1 MDSVFTKIIKKE
13 ISSFTVYEDSNVIA
27 FLDIKPVK
35 MGHTLVVP
43 KKQIDY
49 IFDLDSE
56 NNKLDIAFI
65 DTAGRL
71 QNKKNLMEEYRK
83 IFTVLKKINP
93 EYPHETIL
101 VLDATT
107 GQNAINQVEEFKKIS
122 NLTGLIITKLDTSA
136 KGGILLAICKRFGL
150 PIIAVGMGEKETDLH
165 PFNSADFSKIL
176 IKN

>member
-49 IFDLDSE
+49 IFDLDIDDY
-56 NNKLDIAFI
+56 NKLWTTTKKIANGLKKSVICRRVGISVVGFEVPHCHIHLIPINTISDMNLDNLYDYNSSEMTDIAERI
-65 DTAGRL
+65 
-71 QNKKNLMEEYRK
+71 KKN
-83 IFTVLKKINP
+83 
-93 EYPHETIL
+93 
-101 VLDATT
+101 
-107 GQNAINQVEEFKKIS
+107 
-122 NLTGLIITKLDTSA
+122 
-136 KGGILLAICKRFGL
+136 
-150 PIIAVGMGEKETDLH
+150 
-165 PFNSADFSKIL
+165 